1 MPHVIPFDTYENVK
15 KLKAA
20 GFTEE
25 QAETQTKIIAELVEE
40 QLVTRQYLDGRL
52 KELEYRLVIRLGG
65 MIVVAIGVVATLV
78 KIL

>member
-1 MPHVIPFDTYENVK
+1 MGHAILFDTHENVK
-15 KLKAA
+15 KLRAV

-25 QAETQTKIIAELVEE
+25 QAEVQTRIIAELVDE
-40 QLVTRQYLDGRL
+40 QLVSRQYLDERL

-78 KIL
+78 KLL